1 LEASYREGPPMDAKQ
16 VSAPSALPHSS
27 ARQLR
32 DDGGGERN
40 CFYCLAG
47 WVFLGYLDHVSEEV
61 TEAIR
66 CRQCG
71 DNAS

>member
-1 LEASYREGPPMDAKQ
+1 MDVKQ
-16 VSAPSALPHSS
+16 VSAPSALLHSS
-27 ARQLR
+27 VRQSC
-32 DDGGGERN
+32 DDVGGERN
-40 CFYCLAG
+40 CYYCLAG
-47 WVFLGYLDHVSEEV
+47 WVFLGYLDHGSKEV

>member
-1 LEASYREGPPMDAKQ
+1 MDVKQ
-16 VSAPSALPHSS
+16 VSVPSALLHSS

-32 DDGGGERN
+32 DDIGGERN
-40 CFYCLAG
+40 CFYFLAG
-47 WVFLGYLDHVSEEV
+47 WVLLGYLDYGSKEV

-66 CRQCG
+66 CRQRG